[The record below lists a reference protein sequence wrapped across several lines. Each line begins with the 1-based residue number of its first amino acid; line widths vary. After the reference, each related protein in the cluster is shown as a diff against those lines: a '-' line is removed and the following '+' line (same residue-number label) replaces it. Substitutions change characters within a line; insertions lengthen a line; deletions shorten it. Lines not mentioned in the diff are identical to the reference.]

1 MAEPGYTLSSS
12 GIGYPR
18 ETPTICSAIAK
29 ITKWMAHCVSNHP
42 RCTLVNDFVPTRLV
56 ELDEYRSDVVIIS
69 SPAAPVKWLA
79 LSYCWGSST
88 QSSTTKSNIKTRKQ
102 YLTVAELPKTLQDAI
117 KVTRD
122 LGYKFIWID
131 SMCILQDDA
140 SDWATESSKMA
151 DVYSKAQLV
160 LAATSALDC
169 NAGFL
174 HPKHEPLAIDVK
186 NLNKKTHRIRAMR
199 NDTHRCRSNTVNTDQ
214 QPLYRR
220 AW

>member
-1 MAEPGYTLSSS
+1 MAEPGYALSSS
-12 GIGYPR
+12 GIGHAR
-18 ETPTICSAIAK
+18 ETPKICSAITK

-42 RCTLVNDFVPTRLV
+42 RCTLVNNFVPMRLV
-56 ELDEYRSDVVIIS
+56 ELDEYRSDVVRIS

-102 YLTVAELPKTLQDAI
+102 HLTVAELPKTLQDAI

-140 SDWATESSKMA
+140 SDWAMESSKMA
-151 DVYSKAQLV
+151 DMYSKAQLV
-160 LAATSALDC
+160 IAATSALDC
-169 NAGFL
+169 NTGFL
-174 HPKHEPLAIDVK
+174 HPKREPLAVDVK
-186 NLNKKTHRIRAMR
+186 TLNKRVQRIHAAR
-199 NDTHRCRSNTVNTDQ
+199 NDTHECSYKTVITDQ
-214 QPLYRR
+214 QPLYGR